1 MTSKQSNEL
10 NRHPVFI
17 ETENKQYS
25 QTLERVIEHNAIND
39 HLKLVNDCK
48 DRLPALAAE
57 LGADSYKTTW
67 SIEAEDDSTV
77 YNCSVGIQMPHHWM
91 GSYVSIDHP
100 FDKAEQSIRE
110 SHAKY
115 TEEAIRRK
123 RRAEEERIKAAL
135 YDDYLAQKADDYLAT
150 LPKPKG

>member
-1 MTSKQSNEL
+1 MTQQE
-10 NRHPVFI
+10 
-17 ETENKQYS
+17 KQYS
-25 QTLERVIEHNAIND
+25 DTLARVIEHNAIND

-67 SIEAEDDSTV
+67 SIENDGNGTE

-100 FDKAEQSIRE
+100 FEKAEKSIRE
-110 SHAKY
+110 MHAKY
-115 TEEAIRRK
+115 TEEAAIK
-123 RRAEEERIKAAL
+123 QRRAEDERIKQAL
-135 YDDYLAQKADDYLAT
+135 YDDYLAQKSST
-150 LPKPKG
+150 K